1 MWSRWANSAP
11 MRPRLSQTPA
21 RIFSIS
27 SGDFS
32 GKAAFRFSRPMRSSR
47 RRLPMNSAALPKKF
61 AVLSGSNRRVMRKS
75 AIVMPPTA
83 ASLTGLTASRRRALR
98 RRRSRRFIGRQRRQ
112 RLSRFPRQD
121 QRRILPAETERV
133 GHDRGDA
140 GIARLVADHIERNR
154 RGGILVIARRRDALM
169 LQRQQREDRF
179 HAASRR
185 SGVADRRLAR
195 RDRNRRSVL

>member
-47 RRLPMNSAALPKKF
+47 RRRPMNSAARPKKF

-98 RRRSRRFIGRQRRQ
+98 RRRSRRFIAGRRPEG
-112 RLSRFPRQD
+112 LSRFPRQD
-121 QRRILPAETERV
+121 QRRVLAAETKRV
-133 GHDRGDA
+133 GQDRGDA

-154 RGGILVIARRRDALM
+154 RVGVLVIEGRRDALM
-169 LQRQQREDRF
+169 LQRQQREDGF
-179 HAASRR
+179 HAAGRR
-185 SGVADRRLAR
+185 DGVANRGLVRRH
-195 RDRNRRSVL
+195 RNLRGVL